1 MIKRLT
7 MTIELPPVTKKNNMQ
22 LVKNPKTGK
31 LMPIQNKRYRQYEK
45 DAAVFIKGQGAKID
59 YPVNVQAVYYMPTR
73 RRVDLI
79 NLHAAL
85 HDVLVKYEVLE
96 DDNCKIVVS
105 TDGSRVDYDKEHP
118 RTEVVIEIRKVGQND

>member
-1 MIKRLT
+1 MIKRLA
-7 MTIELPPVTKKNNMQ
+7 MTIRLAPVTKKNNMQ

-45 DAAVFIKGQGAKID
+45 EGAAFIQGMDVAID
-59 YPVNVQAVYYMPTR
+59 YPVNVKATYYMPTR

-85 HDVLVKYEVLE
+85 HDVLVKYKVLE
-96 DDNCKIVVS
+96 DDNCRIIVS
-105 TDGSRVDYDKEHP
+105 TDGSRVKYDKEDP
-118 RTEVVIEIRKVGQND
+118 RTEIVIEVIDE